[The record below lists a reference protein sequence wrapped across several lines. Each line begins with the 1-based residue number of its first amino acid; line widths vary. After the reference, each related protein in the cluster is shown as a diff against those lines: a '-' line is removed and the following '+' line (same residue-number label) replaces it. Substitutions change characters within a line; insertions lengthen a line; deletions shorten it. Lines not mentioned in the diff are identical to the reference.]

1 MMTTGSVRGKCD
13 ARQSGQRRTQ
23 PADATRVGDPHWA
36 QKRCR
41 VCQSISERASAR
53 IAASPVGIVGA
64 RVRTSISSVS
74 MSGAVLAPLA
84 SIAKCARP
92 SSSMPSR
99 IRMAPASICPR
110 HEAAGCQSSAGFCRA
125 AHERLQ
131 VAQGEEPRP
140 GVRQQRGD
148 PLVVIPAGA
157 DPVERIAGKAV
168 DVFHMGGDYTASW
181 LR

>member
-41 VCQSISERASAR
+41 ACQSISERASAR

-110 HEAAGCQSSAGFCRA
+110 HEAAGCQSSAGFAGPRTSGFRSRRA
-125 AHERLQ
+125 RSR
-131 VAQGEEPRP
+131 VP
-140 GVRQQRGD
+140 GSASSAAIH
-148 PLVVIPAGA
+148 LC
-157 DPVERIAGKAV
+157 
-168 DVFHMGGDYTASW
+168 HSGG
-181 LR
+181 R